1 MADTHY
7 PTLEEIEP
15 DPAPSQ
21 PATGK
26 AAPAGAVGGG
36 ASSRA
41 EAADDPSAG
50 TNAGVTIV
58 PLPKTWWVQP
68 GKLLAGC
75 FPGDNDSSVMDQR
88 LTALLDAGIRCV
100 LCLQEEEELSHGGR
114 PFMPYRRRL
123 LQLAAQRG
131 IEVAALRF
139 PVKDMDVPSR
149 AMMDIILDTIDS
161 AQAHK
166 LPTYVHCWAGHGRT
180 GTVVGCWLVRH
191 GLGGDEAL
199 AQIARLREFDPF
211 LRVRTAPQTDAQ
223 RAMIRSW
230 LGRPV
235 VRTDA
240 QSQAA
245 ASSGNAEMTG
255 THEAINY
262 ILRKGYT
269 PAVRSESADFRFEL
283 GQKRYRRVGLTAPK
297 NADLRLIVGYA
308 FDKLGV
314 ARYVVKI
321 NENSLSDKEAHH
333 ANTQYGPVVEV
344 DESVV
349 RTLSLMLGASNRSA
363 GLNDTR

>member
-15 DPAPSQ
+15 DPAPVKPVQAKIVATSIEDG
-21 PATGK
+21 PAVER
-26 AAPAGAVGGG
+26 AV
-36 ASSRA
+36 SK
-41 EAADDPSAG
+41 ENPSAS
-50 TNAGVTIV
+50 TNAGASIA

-75 FPGDNDSSVMDQR
+75 FPGDNEASVMDQR

-100 LCLQEEEELSHGGR
+100 ICLQEEEELSHGGR

-131 IEVAALRF
+131 IEVAAVRF
-139 PVKDMDVPSR
+139 PIKDMDVPSR
-149 AMMDIILDTIDS
+149 AMMDVILDAVDS

-230 LGRPV
+230 LSRPV

-245 ASSGNAEMTG
+245 ASDGHAEMTG

-283 GQKRYRRVGLTAPK
+283 GQKRYRRIGLTAPK

-308 FDKLGV
+308 FDKSGV

-321 NENSLSDKEAHH
+321 NENSLSDKETHH

-349 RTLSLMLGASNRSA
+349 RSLSLMLGVSNRSA
-363 GLNDTR
+363 ANGETR